1 MEEEVQLLEREVDT
15 STHQTKGPQTQ
26 ELDSSVVAGF
36 NSYTLHNIYISVTI
50 EILLFPFIVYTS
62 VSFSVNDSNRVARNG
77 TFTRVVRII
86 WKKGAIGE
94 YILSKMS
101 VTTIT
106 SQDQINKL
114 SNSIVVLNFWADWSK
129 QCEQTNEVFKKLAQK
144 YTSLVFGQVEA
155 EKVPDVTEKY
165 SVLSVPFFVFL
176 RVSF

>member
-1 MEEEVQLLEREVDT
+1 
-15 STHQTKGPQTQ
+15 
-26 ELDSSVVAGF
+26 
-36 NSYTLHNIYISVTI
+36 
-50 EILLFPFIVYTS
+50 
-62 VSFSVNDSNRVARNG
+62 
-77 TFTRVVRII
+77 
-86 WKKGAIGE
+86 
-94 YILSKMS
+94 MS